1 MANINKDKEKGDA
14 SRVLVLAATNM
25 PWAID
30 DAARRR
36 FVRRQYIPLPERET
50 RAVQLKN
57 LLGHQKH
64 SLSEE
69 EFAKLV
75 DMTDGMPLL
84 PSSLFHYPLSLPF
97 PLLYLPTPHSIPLFR
112 PVFFFVILEL
122 NSLPGFSGSDITA
135 LAKDAAMGPLRS
147 LGEALLHMTMDE
159 IRPIGLGDFEKSMEN
174 IRPSVSKVGLK
185 EYEDWASEFGERGG

>member
-50 RAVQLKN
+50 RAVQLKT

-84 PSSLFHYPLSLPF
+84 PSSLSPYPLSLPS
-97 PLLYLPTPHSIPLFR
+97 PLPYIHPPHSIPLFR
-112 PVFFFVILEL
+112 PVFFGILGL
-122 NSLPGFSGSDITA
+122 TSPPGFSGSDITA

-159 IRPIGLGDFEKSMEN
+159 IRPIGLEDFERSMEN

-185 EYEDWASEFGERGG
+185 EYEDWAGEFGERGG